1 MMLVG
6 TGAVGQCIV
15 ELLLKRDP
23 EKEWFTYCL
32 LSDINEKHAQDVFEA
47 LKDDRLQFGYVD
59 ATQKEMVKEE
69 IQKHN
74 IDFVMDASSPFCANV
89 IFDAACEC
97 HCRHGK
103 GNH

>member
-32 LSDINEKHAQDVFEA
+32 LSDVNVNHAKDVWKTLNDA
-47 LKDDRLQFGYVD
+47 RLQFGYVD

-89 IFDAACEC
+89 IFDAAY
-97 HCRHGK
+97 
-103 GNH
+103 